1 MLKYCNSIT
10 YINGSAMKPKT
21 SEKRG
26 MVHVYLTKEEK
37 KRIEKEAGKLGI
49 SVSAYI
55 KVKLFS
61 EK

>member
-1 MLKYCNSIT
+1 MT
-10 YINGSAMKPKT
+10 
-21 SEKRG
+21 KRKRM

-37 KRIEKEAGKLGI
+37 NKIEEKAKELGI
-49 SVSAYI
+49 SVSSYI